1 MDWTK
6 EIIDRFMKTDPATYG
21 HFVGV
26 RFMKPEIKP
35 INKHSKMIGPALYG
49 QDPGKRFMRYV

>member
-35 INKHSKMIGPALYG
+35 VQSFYYAC
-49 QDPGKRFMRYV
+49 